1 MIAGGREGYDRLKI
15 LSRVWGEATESVLRE
30 AGVVAGLRCLD
41 VGCGAGDV
49 TFLLAQMVGPTGSV
63 VGIDTDRAE
72 LDLVV
77 RECADR
83 DISNVD
89 LEVGDAS
96 ALAADAEYD
105 VVYSRFL
112 LEHLPEPV
120 EALKRMWRAVRP
132 GGVLVSQDADFEGAF
147 AEPPHPGFDF
157 WRYAYQETLRRNGGD
172 PLCGRRLHALF
183 LAAGIPDPH
192 LSVAQRVDFEG
203 DGKVV
208 FLLTVQRTGPS
219 IVSSGVATQAELDA
233 GLALVSE
240 MVKDTTTAVGSPR
253 LFGCWARKP

>member
-1 MIAGGREGYDRLKI
+1 MIAGGREGYDRLKV
-15 LSRVWGEATESVLRE
+15 LSRVWEEATETMLRQ
-30 AGVVAGLRCLD
+30 AGVGAGVHCLD
-41 VGCGAGDV
+41 VGCGSGDV
-49 TFLLAQMVGPTGSV
+49 TFVLAQMVGPTGSV

-72 LDLVV
+72 LDLVG
-77 RECADR
+77 RECAAR
-83 DISNVD
+83 GISNVD
-89 LEVGDAS
+89 LAVADAS
-96 ALAADAEYD
+96 TLDADAEFD

-120 EALKRMWRAVRP
+120 EALRRMWRAVRP

-183 LAAGIPDPH
+183 TAADIPDPH
-192 LSVAQRVDFEG
+192 LSVVQRVDFKG

-208 FLLTVQRTGPS
+208 FWLTVQRTGPS
-219 IVSSGVATQAELDA
+219 IVSSGVATPAELEA
-233 GLALVSE
+233 GLASLAELVE
-240 MVKDTTTAVGSPR
+240 DVTTAVGSPR